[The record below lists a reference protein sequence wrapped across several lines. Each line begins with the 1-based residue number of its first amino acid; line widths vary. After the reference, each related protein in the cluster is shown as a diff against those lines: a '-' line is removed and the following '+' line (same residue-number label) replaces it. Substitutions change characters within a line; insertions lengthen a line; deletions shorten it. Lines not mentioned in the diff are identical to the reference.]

1 MPLVNELVI
10 GLKDKDAFNASKPKD
25 DAQFAT
31 YVTNPT
37 YPQVLANVLNNG
49 VGAPTNFPR
58 TDIVTTVLT
67 GIPGVNQPKGV
78 VASEMLRLNTGI
90 APV

>member
-1 MPLVNELVI
+1 GDDVIGGWTTASLRQGRLLNPKPGSGLQASEKAGGAWVQVSRLGMPLVNELVI

-37 YPQVLANVLNNG
+37 YP
-49 VGAPTNFPR
+49 
-58 TDIVTTVLT
+58 
-67 GIPGVNQPKGV
+67 
-78 VASEMLRLNTGI
+78 
-90 APV
+90 